1 MMSLFCLRR
10 VMSER
15 SRWRVESTRD
25 ARANAFKNSACPRSA
40 IPVAR
45 YLPVS
50 TFSR

>member
-25 ARANAFKNSACPRSA
+25 ARAKAFRNSACPISA
-40 IPVAR
+40 MPVAL
-45 YLPVS
+45 YFPTS